1 MCIRD
6 RYGTLTEEARQQA
19 GLPAGP
25 VVQGFME
32 NSPAEAA
39 GMQEGDV
46 IIKYEGEE
54 LGDRNM
60 ADLIA
65 EKKVGDKVNITV
77 WRDGKEIDLEITLGD
92 INTMN

>member
-1 MCIRD
+1 
-6 RYGTLTEEARQQA
+6 
-19 GLPAGP
+19 
-25 VVQGFME
+25 ME

-65 EKKVGDKVNITV
+65 EKNVGDKVNITV

>member
-1 MCIRD
+1 
-6 RYGTLTEEARQQA
+6 
-19 GLPAGP
+19 
-25 VVQGFME
+25 ME